1 MTRQESRETMEMDD
15 LNKPGQENH
24 IFVQIIIIISNLS
37 FVHKSTR
44 VTDVSFLLLH
54 HQDGLQLCHW
64 RRTTEENKEYP
75 YAQFNKKLDI
85 HTKYK

>member
-1 MTRQESRETMEMDD
+1 MDD
-15 LNKPGQENH
+15 LHKPCQTGQERH
-24 IFVQIIIIISNLS
+24 IFVQT
-37 FVHKSTR
+37 K

-85 HTKYK
+85 PTYSEDEYQVYCLKVTNC